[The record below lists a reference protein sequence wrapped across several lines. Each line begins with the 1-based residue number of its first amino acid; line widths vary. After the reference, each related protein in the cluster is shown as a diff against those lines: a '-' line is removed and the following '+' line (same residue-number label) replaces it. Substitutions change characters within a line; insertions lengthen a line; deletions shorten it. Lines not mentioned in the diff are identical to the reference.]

1 MIRPRGRMGVG
12 VLAALVLALPAC
24 ERGHAGGRAAAE
36 PASPAAEAPEA
47 TALPADSTPRTRP
60 LVLIE
65 IDKPRYGLDSA
76 TIQRV
81 ADSVPEAE
89 VVAVRPAEI
98 SRRIGEADAF
108 VGNLTPDQVHAAR
121 RLRWL
126 QVPSGG
132 VEDYGF
138 PEIRDRPIVVTN
150 SKIIQGP
157 AMADHAMAMLL
168 ALTRRLH
175 LIIPGRARSRWKPTG
190 YTPIELRGK
199 TAVVIGVG
207 GAGSAI
213 AERAAAF
220 GMRVIGVDPKDI
232 APTAAVQRI
241 VPPDMLLE
249 VLPQANVVFMAAP
262 LTAAT
267 HHMLDRRAFAALPP
281 GAYLVNVSRGGT
293 VDTEALVEAL
303 RSGRLAGAGLDV
315 TDPEPPPKGHPLWT
329 LENVILTPHMAG
341 ASDNLLEHRRALY
354 TANIRRFTRGL
365 PLLNLVD
372 KAKGY

>member
-1 MIRPRGRMGVG
+1 M
-12 VLAALVLALPAC
+12 LAPLVL
-24 ERGHAGGRAAAE
+24 
-36 PASPAAEAPEA
+36 
-47 TALPADSTPRTRP
+47 ALPADSTPRTRP

-65 IDKPRYGLDSA
+65 IDKPRHGLDSA
-76 TIQRV
+76 TIQGV
-81 ADSVPEAE
+81 ADSVPEVE
-89 VVAVRPAEI
+89 VGAVRPAEI

-213 AERAAAF
+213 ADVKRRTPAMHHSSSEQSR
-220 GMRVIGVDPKDI
+220 
-232 APTAAVQRI
+232 
-241 VPPDMLLE
+241 
-249 VLPQANVVFMAAP
+249 PQWQTN
-262 LTAAT
+262 
-267 HHMLDRRAFAALPP
+267 
-281 GAYLVNVSRGGT
+281 SRP
-293 VDTEALVEAL
+293 
-303 RSGRLAGAGLDV
+303 R
-315 TDPEPPPKGHPLWT
+315 P
-329 LENVILTPHMAG
+329 
-341 ASDNLLEHRRALY
+341 
-354 TANIRRFTRGL
+354 
-365 PLLNLVD
+365 
-372 KAKGY
+372 